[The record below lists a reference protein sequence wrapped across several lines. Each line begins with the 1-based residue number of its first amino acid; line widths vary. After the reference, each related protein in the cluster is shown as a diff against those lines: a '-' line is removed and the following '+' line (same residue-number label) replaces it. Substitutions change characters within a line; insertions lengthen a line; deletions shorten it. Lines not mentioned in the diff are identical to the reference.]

1 MPTYDYRCEACGHVE
16 EIFHG
21 MSEKPKKT
29 CPKCKKPKLER
40 LISGGAGF
48 LFKGN
53 GFYLTDYRSESYKAG
68 QTADSAT
75 DSPAATS
82 SPTPASTPAA
92 DSSSTPAKSAGKS
105 PNKSPSKSQDKPQ
118 SKSSGKR

>member
-1 MPTYDYRCEACGHVE
+1 MPTYDYRCAACGHVE

-40 LISGGAGF
+40 LVSGGAGF
-48 LFKGN
+48 LFKGD

-68 QTADSAT
+68 QKA
-75 DSPAATS
+75 DSPA
-82 SPTPASTPAA
+82 
-92 DSSSTPAKSAGKS
+92 SA
-105 PNKSPSKSQDKPQ
+105 PSKDSPATAAKQ
-118 SKSSGKR
+118 SGKPSSKPSDQD